1 MRQNI
6 AAFTVRNIGV
16 IPAEIAKQNKAVI
29 RSVSHEEL
37 VQVSLETSAVK
48 VNALAFLRSTVVV
61 YQVFLQGWCENTITD
76 YVINGLICHS
86 VAGDVTGFTA
96 FTDEELAAL
105 RGCIRAVLQGFLNH
119 GRIKQMI
126 HLEKLSGVLELTARH
141 SFITGLINNVS
152 VKEKI
157 IH

>member
-1 MRQNI
+1 MRQNL
-6 AAFTVRNIGV
+6 AAFTVWNISV

-48 VNALAFLRSTVVV
+48 INALAFLRSTVVV
-61 YQVFLQGWCENTITD
+61 NQVFLQGWCENTITD

-96 FTDEELAAL
+96 LTD
-105 RGCIRAVLQGFLNH
+105 
-119 GRIKQMI
+119 
-126 HLEKLSGVLELTARH
+126 
-141 SFITGLINNVS
+141 
-152 VKEKI
+152 
-157 IH
+157 